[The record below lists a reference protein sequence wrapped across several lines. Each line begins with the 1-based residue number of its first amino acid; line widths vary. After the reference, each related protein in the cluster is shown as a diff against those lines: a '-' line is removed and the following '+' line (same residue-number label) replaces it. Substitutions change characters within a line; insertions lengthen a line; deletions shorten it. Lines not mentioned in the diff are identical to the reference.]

1 MVDMVDFESALET
14 MLSVKASADSELLPL
29 EKCVGRIVSETS
41 LARLD
46 LPPFAK
52 SAMDGFAITSGD
64 SHGTY
69 KILETIAAGD
79 VPTKVISQGTCAR
92 IMTGAM
98 LPQGAD
104 SVVRVENTEVV
115 DNTMSIT
122 KPDEGTNIIDAGENV
137 RRGDEIFSTGIV
149 EARHIGI
156 FAEQGIATL
165 AVQIPPLIG
174 VITTGSELKNP
185 GESLPPGMIY
195 NSNGPQLCAQI
206 ESMGGRYRYNGV
218 VSDDPSKL
226 EERLA
231 KELELCDIVVLS
243 GGVSMGEFDYV
254 PRAVAAV
261 GAEMLFHRVQVK
273 PGKPI
278 LYARQGAKQ
287 IVGLPGNPVSTYIIF
302 EVMIKPMVYRMMGV
316 DYEPVVIKGN
326 LSDDI
331 RRRDTKRTEF
341 RPVYVNAGIVEPA
354 HYRGSSHLYALG
366 SANALLRIDVG
377 VAEVAKGSEVDVRPI

>member
-1 MVDMVDFESALET
+1 MLDFKSALET
-14 MLSVKASADSELLPL
+14 MISVGTTADSESLAL
-29 EKCVGRIVSETS
+29 EKCVGRIIAEPIT
-41 LARLD
+41 ARSD

-52 SAMDGFAITSGD
+52 SAMDGFAYASGD
-64 SHGTY
+64 SSGKYEIT
-69 KILETIAAGD
+69 ETIAAGD
-79 VPTKVISQGTCAR
+79 VPKNAISEGACAR

-98 LPQGAD
+98 LPEGAD

-115 DNTMSIT
+115 DNSMSIT
-122 KPDEGTNIIDAGENV
+122 KPDGGANVIEAGENV
-137 RRGDEIFSTGIV
+137 RRGDEIFSPGIV

-165 AVQIPPLIG
+165 SVQVPPLIG

-206 ESMGGRYRYNGV
+206 QSMGGRYRYSGV
-218 VSDDPSKL
+218 VSDDPESL

-231 KELELCDIVVLS
+231 TELELCDVVVLS

-261 GAEMLFHRVQVK
+261 GAETLFHRVSVK

-278 LYARQGAKQ
+278 LYARLGEKQ

-316 DYEPVVIKGN
+316 DYTPEVITGT
-326 LSDDI
+326 LSDDV
-331 RRRDTKRTEF
+331 RRRDSKRTEF
-341 RPVYVNAGIVEPA
+341 RPVYVNAGKIEPA
-354 HYRGSSHLYALG
+354 RYRGSSHLHALG
-366 SANALLRIDVG
+366 AANALLRIEIG
-377 VAEVAKGSEVDVRPI
+377 VTEVAKGTEVDVRPI